1 VSGTATPAVSRRR
14 AWLLATRPRTLPAA
28 AAGVA
33 VGVGL
38 AVGRGAF
45 APLPAL
51 ACLVGALLLQ
61 IGSNVA
67 NDYFDFVRGIDTPD
81 RRGPL
86 RVTQAGLIPPGEVR
100 AGLAFIILAAFA
112 VGAYLVSV
120 GGWPLVWVGLAAV
133 VSLLA
138 YSGGPFPL
146 ASHGLGDLFA
156 FLFFGLVSVCGT
168 YYVQAGALPPE
179 AVAAAVPVGT
189 LITAIIVV
197 NNTRDIETDTR
208 VGKRTLAVMLG
219 PRGSRVEY
227 LLLIAA
233 AYGATAAFWLSGRA
247 AAWVLLTWLSAP
259 LAVRAVRGM
268 RRADD
273 GPAFNRLLAETAR
286 LALVFS
292 LLLGL
297 GLSLR

>member
-1 VSGTATPAVSRRR
+1 
-14 AWLLATRPRTLPAA
+14 
-28 AAGVA
+28 VA

-38 AVGRGAF
+38 ALGRGVF

-51 ACLVGALLLQ
+51 ACLIGALLLQ
-61 IGSNVA
+61 VGSNVA
-67 NDYFDFVRGIDTPD
+67 NDYFDFVRGVDTRD

-100 AGLAFIILAAFA
+100 AGLALIILAAFA
-112 VGAYLVSV
+112 VGGYLVAV
-120 GGWPLVWVGLAAV
+120 GGWPIVAVGLAAV

-168 YYVQAGALPPE
+168 YYVQAGALPLV
-179 AVAAAVPVGT
+179 AVAAAVPAGT
-189 LITAIIVV
+189 LIAAIIVV
-197 NNTRDIETDTR
+197 NNTRDIETDAR

-219 PRGSRVEY
+219 VRGSRVEY
-227 LLLIAA
+227 LLLIAVAYA
-233 AYGATAAFWLSGRA
+233 ATLAFRALGAASPGILLPWLS
-247 AAWVLLTWLSAP
+247 LP
-259 LAVRAVRGM
+259 LAVRAVQGIH
-268 RRADD
+268 RAAD
-273 GPAFNRLLAETAR
+273 GPAYNRLLAETAR

-292 LLLGL
+292 VLFAA
-297 GLSLR
+297 GLSVR